1 MAEQKNFRVGQVIAK
16 EGYEGATALRA
27 LNRAGQNPQLKGVVH
42 EMMFCDKYNVNPL
55 NIIKGNHAA
64 LTKSTTAQMKDVIM
78 TNSNGRVIQHA
89 QLKDTVSPAGIRKTI
104 NQINSGH
111 YNKTAV
117 YGTEETAKQLAG
129 KVSQKVH
136 SSNISTGT
144 TSRIADKALGRIP
157 TMSTLGTAA
166 RS

>member
-78 TNSNGRVIQHA
+78 TNSNGRVGHA